1 MLCNDAISYL
11 VSKCSKATIGLN
23 TNTQMH
29 THLTT
34 NSSENRNPL
43 NECLLYVDFLPFSY
57 KKKLSINTNY

>member
-23 TNTQMH
+23 TNMH

-43 NECLLYVDFLPFSY
+43 NECLLYVDFLPFFLQ
-57 KKKLSINTNY
+57 KKRSINTNY